1 MAPGAPFAARKGES
15 GNDMINGVTNTM
27 GLDVLERMV
36 QFTAARHEVIANNV
50 ANLSTPGYQAQDLS
64 VEAFQGQLAD
74 AIDQRRSGKSNADMS
89 LRPANTS
96 QVEFLEGGMNVR
108 PEAAGHNILF
118 HDKNDRSLERTMQDL
133 VKNFMTFR
141 ASAQLLRNRFDIL
154 HTAIA
159 ERV

>member
-1 MAPGAPFAARKGES
+1 
-15 GNDMINGVTNTM
+15 MINGVTNSM
-27 GLDVLERMV
+27 GLDVLERTV
-36 QFTAARHEVIANNV
+36 QFTAARHDIIANNV

-64 VEAFQGQLAD
+64 VAAFQGQLAE
-74 AIDQRRSGKSNADMS
+74 AIDERRAGKTRPDSS
-89 LRPANTS
+89 LQPANTN
-96 QVEFLEGGMNVR
+96 QVEFLNGGLKVR

-118 HDKNDRSLERTMQDL
+118 HDQNDRSLERTMQDL

-154 HTAIA
+154 HTAIS

>member
-1 MAPGAPFAARKGES
+1 
-15 GNDMINGVTNTM
+15 MINGVTNSM
-27 GLDVLERMV
+27 GLDVLERTV
-36 QFTAARHEVIANNV
+36 QFTAARHELIASNI
-50 ANLSTPGYQAQDLS
+50 ANLSTPGYQAKDLS

-74 AIDQRRSGKSNADMS
+74 AIDQRRDGTANADVL
-89 LRPANTS
+89 LRPADS
-96 QVEFLEGGMNVR
+96 RQVEFVEGGLKVH
-108 PEAAGHNILF
+108 PEVTSQNILF

-154 HTAIA
+154 HTAIS